1 VEITLE
7 TPEPEKPEPEKPPKS
22 FKLLI
27 IIGVAVVLLA
37 VGVAAAWLLFL
48 VPQSSEQSSVGE
60 RIKHLWASE
69 KKSSGTGSNS
79 QGHIY
84 KMEPFLVNL
93 ADPGQPRYLKITLH
107 VESNQEKGNEEY
119 EKRLPQLRDAILTI
133 LSSKNYNDIMSSEG
147 KTSLREEIKSK
158 MNQLLIGLKMQNIY
172 FTEFVVQ

>member
-1 VEITLE
+1 LE
-7 TPEPEKPEPEKPPKS
+7 TPEPEKPKPEKPPKS

-27 IIGVAVVLLA
+27 IIGVAAVLLA
-37 VGVAAAWLLFL
+37 AVVAAVWLLFL
-48 VPQSSEQSSVGE
+48 APQSSEHSSVVE
-60 RIKHLWASE
+60 RIRNLWASE
-69 KKSSGTGSNS
+69 KKPSSTGSTV

-84 KMEPFLVNL
+84 KMDPFLVNL
-93 ADPGQPRYLKITLH
+93 MDPGMPRYLKITLH

-147 KTSLREEIKSK
+147 KTSLREEIKAK
-158 MNQLLIGLKMQNIY
+158 MNQLLVGLKVQNIY